1 MPAPGSKVPRAG
13 ASANCFF
20 GGPLLFHHR
29 DLANL
34 IMKTVVLE
42 IVFTLLIALSV
53 RADLTIVQKVEGG
66 GQAGE
71 MTVKIKGD
79 MARIEGAP
87 NVTTLIDGK
96 TGEMTNLMND
106 RKTVVRISAEKM
118 KAAAEMIGK
127 FNTKNAPVA
136 KAKLTPTGK
145 KEMIGAYETE
155 QYVCET
161 PNFKATYWLALNY
174 PDGPAIL
181 KQLQSLNPQMWQT
194 NSLGMPDYRDFPA
207 VPIKTTMSMDKN
219 EVTTTVITI
228 SQAPLADTE
237 FVVPKDFREIQV
249 PDINL
254 ASPVDQEKKPAPATS
269 PKQ

>member
-1 MPAPGSKVPRAG
+1 
-13 ASANCFF
+13 
-20 GGPLLFHHR
+20 
-29 DLANL
+29 
-34 IMKTVVLE
+34 MKTPALAFIVAVCLVLP
-42 IVFTLLIALSV
+42 L

-66 GQAGE
+66 GQAGQ

-127 FNTKNAPVA
+127 FNTKNAPAA

-145 KEMIGAYETE
+145 KETIGAYEAE

-161 PNFKATYWLALNY
+161 PNFKATYWLAPNY

-194 NSLGMPDYRDFPA
+194 NNLGMPDYRDFPA
-207 VPIKTTMSMDKN
+207 LPIKTIMSMGDN
-219 EVTTTVITI
+219 EVTTTVMTI

-237 FVVPKDFREIQV
+237 FAVPKDFREIQV

-254 ASPVDQEKKPAPATS
+254 ASPQDQEKKPAPATS

>member
-13 ASANCFF
+13 ATANCFF
-20 GGPLLFHHR
+20 GACLLFQR
-29 DLANL
+29 GGLANL
-34 IMKTVVLE
+34 VMKTVVPG
-42 IVFTLLIALSV
+42 IAFTLLIALPL

-79 MARIEGAP
+79 KARIEGAP

-127 FNTKNAPVA
+127 FNTKTEPAA
-136 KAKLTPTGK
+136 KAKLSPTGK
-145 KEMIGAYETE
+145 KEMIGPYETE

-161 PNFKATYWLALNY
+161 PNFKATYWLAPTY
-174 PDGPAIL
+174 PEGAAIL
-181 KQLQSLNPQMWQT
+181 KQLQLLNPDMWQT
-194 NSLGMPDYRDFPA
+194 SNLGLPDYRDFPA
-207 VPIKTTMSMDKN
+207 LPIKTTMAMGDN
-219 EVTTTVITI
+219 QVTTTIVAIKQDPLD
-228 SQAPLADTE
+228 QAE
-237 FVVPKDFREIQV
+237 FAVPKDFREIQV
-249 PDINL
+249 PEINL
-254 ASPVDQEKKPAPATS
+254 ASPDDKEKKPAPATS